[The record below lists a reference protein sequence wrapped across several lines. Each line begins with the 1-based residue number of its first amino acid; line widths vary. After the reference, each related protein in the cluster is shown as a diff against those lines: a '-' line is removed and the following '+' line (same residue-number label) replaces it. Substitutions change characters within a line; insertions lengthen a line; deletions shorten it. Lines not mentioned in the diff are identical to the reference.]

1 MIRPV
6 WTPTEITRAI
16 NKQEPGCQSLSDLLG
31 LIAQSVQADAIQL
44 GIDQGTGYRRDYFIK
59 QAAGAEFLSD
69 ASHPPFVI
77 TRETRVRRDPSPS
90 GLVASPEWM
99 DQYTLSIGTAGRR
112 NAPRSGIALMR
123 SPARP
128 IFKPGERRQLAFLLP
143 HLNTAIALA
152 FELER
157 ARHQEAYAHAMLEEA
172 DYGLL
177 LISPQGVPLHGN
189 QLAYA
194 LLEQAHIKL
203 DQQRLLMP
211 SRSLQSRFDTAL
223 ANAAAP
229 SGQSATLLFPG
240 PSPIALILRPTYPDM
255 PSGFA
260 PTQTLTLILRGAQS
274 PTRLPGSVAQHFQL
288 TPAEFKLC
296 EALVGGASLKRC
308 AQNWGRSYDTL
319 RSQLKSILA
328 KTETHR
334 QAELITLISIFKTR

>member
-6 WTPTEITRAI
+6 WTPTEITQAM
-16 NKQEPGCQSLSDLLG
+16 NSQAPGVQSLSDLLG

-59 QAAGAEFLSD
+59 QTAGAEFLSD

-77 TRETRVRRDPSPS
+77 TRETRVQRDPSPS

-112 NAPRSGIALMR
+112 NAPRSGIALLR
-123 SPARP
+123 SPTRP

-172 DYGLL
+172 DDGLL
-177 LISPQGVPLHGN
+177 LVSPQGMPLHGN

-203 DQQRLLMP
+203 DPHRLLMP
-211 SRSLQSRFDTAL
+211 NRGLQSKFDIAL
-223 ANAAAP
+223 AHAAAP
-229 SGQSATLLFPG
+229 SGESTTFLIPG
-240 PSPIALILRPTYPDM
+240 LSPIVLVLRPTYPDM

-260 PTQTLTLILRGAQS
+260 PAKTLTLILRGAQS
-274 PTRLPGSVAQHFQL
+274 ATRLPDCVAQHFQL

-296 EALVGGASLKRC
+296 EALVEGASLKRC

-334 QAELITLISIFKTR
+334 QTELITLLNIFRTR